1 MFPIYIVSKT
11 YSKSSYYRFQSTLFS
26 MYVSNQHIALDSLF
40 PIYEFCFQSKFIVS
54 KLLFVSYL
62 IIMSTYYRSKYF
74 WNVKMGFE
82 QFRFA
87 FSSLSKVKGKLMA
100 FLKNF
105 FLDFSKS
112 VPAQKILITT
122 RFFCL
127 IMLHLIVNC
136 KNHHSEVCHLSKKII
151 KWVFLFKNCYRNQCK
166 NLVDVAI
173 FIPKSTR
180 RTHIFGKKI
189 WAGRPDF

>member
-1 MFPIYIVSKT
+1 MFSIYVFCFQSHNDVSNERLCFQSNF
-11 YSKSSYYRFQSTLFS
+11 YVFNLFLCFQSTLFLKHIQNLHIT
-26 MYVSNQHIALDSLF
+26 VSNLHCFQCMFPINILPSIHCFPSTNVVSNLNSLF
-40 PIYEFCFQSKFIVS
+40 PSYF
-54 KLLFVSYL
+54 FVSYL

-100 FLKNF
+100 FLKIF

-112 VPAQKILITT
+112 VPAQKILLST

-127 IMLHLIVNC
+127 IMLHYNVNR
-136 KNHHSEVCHLSKKII
+136 KNHHSEVYHLTKKII
-151 KWVFLFKNCYRNQCK
+151 RWVIL
-166 NLVDVAI
+166 
-173 FIPKSTR
+173 S
-180 RTHIFGKKI
+180 
-189 WAGRPDF
+189 